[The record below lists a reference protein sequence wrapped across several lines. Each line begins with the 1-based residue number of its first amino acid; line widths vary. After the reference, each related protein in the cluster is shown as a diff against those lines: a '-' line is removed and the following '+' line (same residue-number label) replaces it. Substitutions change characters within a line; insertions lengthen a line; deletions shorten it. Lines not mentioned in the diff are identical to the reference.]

1 MCEFANSEPLGKV
14 NLIGV
19 GVDRYYPDTFPVVL
33 LFYLYLR
40 CVPEPNDL
48 PGNKKGRI
56 RLIGEDGLL
65 EDHPIRIHFTEDKPV
80 GVLIYKPFGSPRRGC
95 SVSNPQWKA
104 HKKRRAGPYRSFQ
117 LPLLRRKGVH
127 RGQLVIPGVVRNG
140 YQGEFD
146 HGG

>member
-1 MCEFANSEPLGKV
+1 MKITNFLVCEFANSEPLGKV

-65 EDHPIRIHFTEDKPV
+65 EDHPIRIHFTEEKPV
-80 GVLIYKPFGSPRRGC
+80 GVLIYKFAFRVTAPGLFRFESSVEGSQETASWPIQDFPA
-95 SVSNPQWKA
+95 STPPA
-104 HKKRRAGPYRSFQ
+104 
-117 LPLLRRKGVH
+117 
-127 RGQLVIPGVVRNG
+127 
-140 YQGEFD
+140 
-146 HGG
+146 